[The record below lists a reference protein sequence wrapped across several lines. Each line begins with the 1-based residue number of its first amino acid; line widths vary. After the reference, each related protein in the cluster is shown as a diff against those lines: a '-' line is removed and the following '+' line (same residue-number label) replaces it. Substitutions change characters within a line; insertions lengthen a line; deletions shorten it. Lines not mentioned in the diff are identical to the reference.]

1 MKVSVLILTF
11 NEELNLLNCLE
22 SVSEFNDIIILDS
35 YSTDSTVSIAKS
47 KGARVF
53 QRKFDNFANQ
63 RNYAL
68 KNLTFKNDWILHL
81 DADEII
87 TSKLIEE
94 IKQKIPNTKYDAF
107 KLPSKI
113 MFLGKWLRYSGMYPT
128 YQVRLGHYKKL
139 NFKQFGHG
147 QIEDM
152 DINRIGIFKEPY
164 MHYTF
169 LKGIDEWVNKHNNY
183 SSDEAKQN
191 LIKANQNFFLEIK
204 NFISMDSTK
213 RRRAFKAFSKYL
225 PFRSLFRFFYM
236 YILRLGFLDGYPGYI
251 YCRLIAIYENMID
264 IKFKINKFNLK
275 NNS

>member
-11 NEELNLLNCLE
+11 NEEINLSNCLD
-22 SVSEFNDIIILDS
+22 SVSEFDDIIILDS

-81 DADEII
+81 DADEIV
-87 TSKLIEE
+87 TSKLIGE
-94 IKQKIPNTKYDAF
+94 IKQKIPNKKYDAF
-107 KLPSKI
+107 RLPSKI
-113 MFLGKWLRYSGMYPT
+113 MFLGKWLRFSGIYPI

-152 DINRIGIFKEPY
+152 DIKRIGIFKEPY

-169 LKGIDEWVNKHNNY
+169 TKGIDEWINKHNNY

-191 LIKANQNFFLEIK
+191 LIKGNQNFFLEIK

-213 RRRAFKAFSKYL
+213 RRRALKALSRYL

-251 YCRLIAIYENMID
+251 YCKLIAIYENMID
-264 IKFKINKFNLK
+264 IKFKINKFNSK
-275 NNS
+275 K

>member
-1 MKVSVLILTF
+1 VKVSVLILTF
-11 NEELNLLNCLE
+11 NEEINLSNCLD
-22 SVSEFNDIIILDS
+22 SVSEFDDIIILDS

-81 DADEII
+81 DADEIV
-87 TSKLIEE
+87 TSKLIGE
-94 IKQKIPNTKYDAF
+94 IKQKIPNKKYDAF
-107 KLPSKI
+107 RLPSKI
-113 MFLGKWLRYSGMYPT
+113 MFLGKWLRFSGMYPI

-152 DINRIGIFKEPY
+152 DIKRIGIFKEPY

-169 LKGIDEWVNKHNNY
+169 TKGIDEWINKHNNY

-191 LIKANQNFFLEIK
+191 LIKGNQNFFLEIK

-213 RRRAFKAFSKYL
+213 RRRALKALSRYL

-251 YCRLIAIYENMID
+251 YCKLIAIYENMID
-264 IKFKINKFNLK
+264 IKFKINKFNSK
-275 NNS
+275 K